1 MEWVADLKNDLL
13 AGLTALVVAALI
25 AWSIVDIASRA
36 ARVTLCAAALILI
49 TGILYSAFTIAVAGI
64 ATAASS
70 ALGGIDAESGG
81 KLLQLI
87 AAVMPG
93 NLVECM
99 GIVFGVMVSRLIYD
113 WNVDFITRICS

>member
-70 ALGGIDAESGG
+70 SLGGIDAESGG